1 MNDVA
6 RAAGV
11 SLKTVSR
18 VVNGEPT
25 VAPALAARVHAAV
38 AALNYRPHLAAGLL
52 RRNDRRTGTIG
63 LLLDD
68 PVPAALHRAVDDE
81 ARMRRVRVLAARVP
95 PGSGPGPPALLD
107 GLIIAAGGADVRSF
121 PDIPAVLVERRGS
134 VDAVL
139 ATGAAGSRD
148 AVRHLI
154 ARGHRH
160 IAYLGEVATDRHR
173 GYLAALGAA
182 GLIAH
187 VVRGPASLIAHV
199 VRSPAS
205 AEHATLAL
213 LDGPSPP
220 TAIFTAQSPIT
231 IGAFRALR
239 RRGAHGRVALVGFD
253 DFPLADLLEPAVTV
267 VDADPARMGH
277 TAARALFERIDGLTG
292 PPREFW
298 IPAILIPRGSG
309 EIPP

>member
-38 AALNYRPHLAAGLL
+38 ASLHYRPHLAAGLL

-68 PVPAALHRAVDDE
+68 QVPAALHRAIDDE
-81 ARMRRVRVLAARVP
+81 ARTRGVRVLAARVP

-107 GLIIAAGGADVRSF
+107 GLIIAAGGADTRSF
-121 PDIPAVLVERRGS
+121 PDIPAVLVERRGT

-160 IAYLGEVATDRHR
+160 IAYLGEVASDRHR

-187 VVRGPASLIAHV
+187 VVRN
-199 VRSPAS
+199 PAS

-220 TAIFTAQSPIT
+220 TALFTAQSPIT

-277 TAARALFERIDGLTG
+277 TAVRALFERIDGLAV